1 MTPRD
6 AEKLILSD
14 GWQLQEIRLTPP
26 VHTSDK
32 ARQGHNP
39 LSYKAKRSKGIADK
53 MKSVRLAQI
62 FLSEQGGKPD
72 A

>member
-39 LSYKAKRSKGIADK
+39 LSYKAKRSKESLIK
-53 MKSVRLAQI
+53 
-62 FLSEQGGKPD
+62 
-72 A
+72 